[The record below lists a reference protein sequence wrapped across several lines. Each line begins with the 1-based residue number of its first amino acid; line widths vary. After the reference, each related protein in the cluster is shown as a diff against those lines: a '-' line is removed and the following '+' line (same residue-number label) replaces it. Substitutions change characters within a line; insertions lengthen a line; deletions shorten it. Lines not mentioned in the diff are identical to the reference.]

1 MSRKIL
7 TEGTM
12 LLERPVYIR
21 GKGSAVG
28 QEEAKGPLA
37 EYFDIKAEEAKW
49 GEKSFEFAEKKFF
62 MSACKKAIEDAGLSI
77 GEIDLLLGGDL
88 LNQIITASYSA
99 RDLGIPFLG
108 IYGACSGMA
117 QTLAMGSM
125 LIDGGFGK
133 NILCAASSHYATAER
148 QFRFPLELGTP
159 KPPTGQ
165 DTVTGAGATVISSEK
180 EENQVAIRALTV
192 GRCVDFGITDANNMG
207 AAMAPA
213 AAQSIL
219 THLQNR
225 GTQPQDYDAIFTGDL
240 GMFGSK
246 LMVDMAMRCGTD
258 LTGVHKDCG
267 SMIYAGMKSKRCGAS
282 GCGCCAVVLNGY
294 ILRQLEQGAY
304 RRVLFTATGA
314 MMSTTSVQQGESIP
328 GIAHVIELERV
339 D

>member
-1 MSRKIL
+1 MRKIL
-7 TEGTM
+7 SEGTM
-12 LLERPVYIR
+12 LLEQPVYIR

-37 EYFDIKAEEAKW
+37 EYFDIKAEDAKW

-62 MSACKKAIEDAGLSI
+62 MNACKKAIEDAGLSI

-99 RDLGIPFLG
+99 RDFGIPFLG

-117 QTLAMGSM
+117 QTLAIGSM
-125 LIDGGFGK
+125 LIDGGFGE

-180 EENQVAIRALTV
+180 GNNKVAIRALTV

-207 AAMAPA
+207 AAMAPS

-240 GMFGSK
+240 GKFGSK

-258 LTGVHKDCG
+258 LSNVHKDCG

-304 RRVLFTATGA
+304 QRVLFTATGA